1 MIEVNEKTDML
12 LVVDV
17 QLDFTGFLDNDNM
30 PAGSLVVPE
39 ANDIIPV
46 IKKYMEKI
54 PRRALSRDM
63 HPKNH
68 SSFAEQGGPWPPHC
82 VVDTKGVEF
91 HPDLEIDEKLSF
103 IINKGTEVDK
113 DAYSAF
119 DGTGLDMV
127 LPGIDVKRLFICGL
141 ATDYCVKATVLDAL
155 KMKGLEVYLLT
166 DAIKAVDVNAG
177 DGVVAIEEM
186 CVKGN
191 AIPMVFAEL
200 T

>member
-1 MIEVNEKTDML
+1 
-12 LVVDV
+12 
-17 QLDFTGFLDNDNM
+17 
-30 PAGSLVVPE
+30 
-39 ANDIIPV
+39 
-46 IKKYMEKI
+46 
-54 PRRALSRDM
+54 M

-68 SSFAEQGGPWPPHC
+68 SSFTEQGGLWPSHC

-91 HPDLEIDEKLSF
+91 HPDLNIDEKMSF

-127 LPGIDVKRLFICGL
+127 LPGIDVKRLFVCGL

-155 KMKGLEVYLLT
+155 KMKGLKVYLLT
-166 DAIKAVDVNAG
+166 DAIKAVNVKPG
-177 DGVVAIEEM
+177 DGDAAIEEM

-191 AIPMVFAEL
+191 AIPITFAEL
-200 T
+200 I